1 MKTPSSPGKA
11 ASLALALALTLLLFL
26 PMPLLA
32 AAGPGITTQPQSQS
46 VLTGSN
52 AVFTV
57 VASGQTPLNY
67 QWSFNGTSL
76 ANSTHI
82 SGATSATL
90 TVNSITTADAGNYQV
105 TVSNSHG
112 HITSSI
118 ATLIVLVPA
127 AITAQPANQTTYV
140 SGSASFSVSASGTAP
155 LNYQWFFNGG
165 PLTDNGQISGSAAAT
180 LTVSS
185 VSPANIG
192 DYQVIVTNEYG
203 SAASMIATLDATN
216 RVFYVNLNNPNPAA
230 PYTDWSTAAT
240 NIQDAVNIAVA
251 GDQVLVTNGVYTY
264 ANQVTLLTT
273 NCVVATNAI
282 SISSVTGPAQTIIDG
297 GGSNR
302 CVYLGGGATLTG
314 FTLTNGSTT
323 VSGGGVWC
331 DSTNDL
337 IVNCSIIGNNGG
349 LSDGFGGGA
358 YQGTLTN
365 CTIADNTAISGGG
378 AWGSVLNNCAVTE
391 NSSAGGGGAAYSTLN
406 DCLVSSNDY
415 IGGYGTWGGGAGY
428 CTLNN
433 CTLIG
438 NLATE
443 YGGGAYES
451 TMSNC
456 VLIANIAVEY
466 YGSGGG
472 SESSTLYNCVLS
484 NNVAGDLGGGADA
497 STLYNCFLSDNT
509 GNVGGGANG
518 STLYN
523 CLVDDNAA
531 AVEGGGAEGC
541 TLLSCT
547 VVGNSATL
555 GTGAGAD
562 NSAATNSIIYYN
574 FTLGTVANC
583 SGTNGISWCCTTPLP
598 ANGVNNITTAP
609 LFANPNNQFHLLTGS
624 PCIDTGNNA
633 FVTTAN
639 DLDGNPRIVNGTV
652 DMGAYEYQNT
662 AMIQIQPLSQ
672 TNTIGQTVALSVIA
686 TGSVLTYQWLFDGT
700 DIAGATNAILT
711 LANIQLTETGVYSVI
726 VSNSLASVTSSNAT
740 LTVNYPP
747 PVITSQPQPTN
758 LTIFAGSTAA
768 FSASVL
774 TYSPTVY
781 QWVTNGGS
789 LADGGRISGSATT
802 NLIISDAQ
810 ISDSGN
816 YELIATNDYGSATS
830 AVVTLTVYPLTTAAV
845 QPPNLTTNGAAT
857 VTLTASVAGQGPFT
871 YQWQFDGASLAGAT
885 NGTLTL
891 SNVLD
896 SQSGAYSVIV
906 SNTAGAVVSSN
917 GMLSVIPWITP
928 SISPNSVVALQG
940 FVVFTLTEGGFST
953 NATYQW
959 YQNGTSLGGFWL
971 WTSPNSG
978 TDVNPL
984 MTDAG
989 TYYVVGSDP
998 YASATSS
1005 LATLSV
1011 IPMAVTAQP
1020 TNRFAWSGG
1029 GYARFSVSAT
1039 GVTPITYQWQYQGV
1053 DIPGAN
1059 TNSLTLTNVQSSQF
1073 GAYDVVLANAYTNIT
1088 SSIANLDVS
1097 QVAVW
1102 GGNEG
1107 ETNLTAGLTNIVA
1120 IAAGSSSGWDCLA
1133 LNNHSDVIHWP
1144 APNHLLINNILAIA
1158 GERGNEQYYLLTTNE
1173 RVETLLVDDITE
1185 PDAGYTNI
1193 AAVAA
1198 DLTGTS
1204 AMALTTNGAVVIAP
1218 IYTTGSGVVTNVTN
1232 VVAIAEGDEFYM
1244 ALKAN
1249 GTVTTWGQDIDGD
1262 TNVPPGLSNVIA
1274 IAAGYYNGLALKSDG
1289 TVVEWGWN
1297 AYGQTNVPPGLSNV
1311 VAIAAGY
1318 GHSLAL
1324 TANGTVVAWG
1334 LNTYG
1339 QTNVPVGLT
1348 NVIAIAAGQFQS
1360 MALIGNGPPVL
1371 HVPLSEPSVTTN
1383 GFSLTFPSQSGRV
1396 YILQYLTSLTGTN
1409 WISQPLVPGTGGP
1422 LILTDPSDTNQQR
1435 FYRVQQW

>member
-1 MKTPSSPGKA
+1 MVKTPSSPGKA
-11 ASLALALALTLLLFL
+11 ACLALALAL

-32 AAGPGITTQPQSQS
+32 AAGPGITAQPQSQS

-76 ANSTHI
+76 ANNTHI

-90 TVNSITTADAGNYQV
+90 TLNNITTADAGNYQV
-105 TVSNSHG
+105 VVSNSHG
-112 HITSSI
+112 SI
-118 ATLIVLVPA
+118 ASSMATLTVLVPA
-127 AITAQPANQTTYV
+127 AITAQPTNQTNYFG
-140 SGSASFSVSASGTAP
+140 GSSSFSVSASGTAP
-155 LNYQWFFNGG
+155 LNYRWFFNGT
-165 PLTDNGQISGSAAAT
+165 PLTDGGQISGSAAAT

-185 VSPANIG
+185 VSPSNIG
-192 DYQVIVTNEYG
+192 NYEVIVTNEYG
-203 SAASMIATLDATN
+203 SATSMMATLDATN

-230 PYTDWSTAAT
+230 PYTDWSMAAT
-240 NIQDAVNIAVA
+240 NIQDAVDIAVA
-251 GDQVLVTNGVYTY
+251 GDQILVTNGVYTY
-264 ANQVTLLTT
+264 ANQVTLATT
-273 NCVVATNAI
+273 NCVVVTNAI

-331 DSTNDL
+331 DSTTDL

-349 LSDGFGGGA
+349 VSGGFGGGA

-378 AWGSVLNNCAVTE
+378 AWGSVLNNCAVTG

-406 DCLVSSNDY
+406 DCLVSSNYY
-415 IGGYGTWGGGAGY
+415 ISGYGTWGGGAGY

-433 CTLIG
+433 CTLVG
-438 NLATE
+438 NSATE
-443 YGGGAYES
+443 EGGGAYES
-451 TMSNC
+451 TLSNC
-456 VLIANIAVEY
+456 VLVANIVEEY

-472 SESSTLYNCVLS
+472 SESSTLYSCVLS
-484 NNVAGDLGGGADA
+484 NNVAGNLGGGADS

-518 STLYN
+518 STLYT
-523 CLVDDNAA
+523 CLVNDNAA

-541 TLLSCT
+541 TLLNCT

-562 NSAATNSIIYYN
+562 NSAVTNSIIYYN
-574 FTLGTVANC
+574 FTLGAVANC

-598 ANGVNNITTAP
+598 TNGVNNITNAP
-609 LFANPNNQFHLLTGS
+609 LFANPDNQFHLLSGS
-624 PCIDTGNNA
+624 PCIDAGNNA

-686 TGSVLTYQWLFDGT
+686 TGSALSYQWLFDGT

-711 LANIQLTETGVYSVI
+711 LTNIQLTETGVYSVI
-726 VSNSLASVTSSNAT
+726 VSNALASVNSSNAT
-740 LTVNYPP
+740 LTVAYPP

-758 LTIFAGSTAA
+758 LIIFAGSTAA

-781 QWVTNGGS
+781 QWVTNGVP
-789 LADGGRISGSATT
+789 LVDGGRISGSAT
-802 NLIISDAQ
+802 NLVISNAQ

-830 AVVTLTVYPLTTAAV
+830 AVVTLTVYPLTSAAV
-845 QPPNLTTNGAAT
+845 QPPNLTTNGAAI
-857 VTLTASVAGQGPFT
+857 VTLTAAIAGQGPFT
-871 YQWQFDGASLAGAT
+871 YQWQFDGVSLAGAT
-885 NGTLTL
+885 NNALTL

-906 SNTAGAVVSSN
+906 GNPAGSVVSSN

-928 SISPNSVVALQG
+928 SINPSSVIALQG
-940 FVVFTLTEGGFST
+940 FVVFTLAEGGFST

-978 TDVNPL
+978 TDVSPL

-998 YASATSS
+998 YASVTSS
-1005 LATLSV
+1005 LATLTV
-1011 IPMAVTAQP
+1011 IPLAITAQP
-1020 TNRFAWSGG
+1020 TNKFTWLGG
-1029 GYARFSVSAT
+1029 NARFSVSAT
-1039 GVTPITYQWQYQGV
+1039 GLTPITYQWQFQGV

-1088 SSIANLDVS
+1088 SSNANLGLS

-1120 IAAGSSSGWDCLA
+1120 IAAGSSSLWDCLA
-1133 LNNHSDVIHWP
+1133 LKSNSTVIHWP
-1144 APNHLLINNILAIA
+1144 ALNTQVISNVLAIA
-1158 GERGNEQYYLLTTNE
+1158 GERGNEQYYLLETNE
-1173 RVETLLVDDITE
+1173 TVKSLSTYADFTE
-1185 PDAGYTNI
+1185 PVAGYTNI
-1193 AAVAA
+1193 AAIAA

-1204 AMALTTNGAVVIAP
+1204 PMALMTNGAVVIAP
-1218 IYTTGSGVVTNVTN
+1218 FYTGTGSAAVTNVTN
-1232 VVAIAEGDEFYM
+1232 AVAIAEGDAFYM

-1249 GTVTTWGQDIDGD
+1249 GTVTAWGDDINND

-1274 IAAGYYNGLALKSDG
+1274 IAAGYYHALALKSDG
-1289 TVVEWGWN
+1289 TVAAWGWN

-1324 TANGTVVAWG
+1324 KADGTVVAWG
-1334 LNTYG
+1334 WNNYG
-1339 QTNVPVGLT
+1339 QTNVPPTLT
-1348 NVIAIAAGQFQS
+1348 NVIAIAAGQYQS
-1360 MALIGNGPPVL
+1360 MALIGNGPPIV
-1371 HVPLSEPSVTTN
+1371 HVPLSNPASTTN
-1383 GFSLTFPSQSGRV
+1383 GFTLTFPSQSGRV
-1396 YILQYLTSLTGTN
+1396 YILQYINSLSGTN
-1409 WISQPLVPGTGGP
+1409 WISQPLVPGNGGP
-1422 LILTDPSDTNQQR
+1422 LILTDPSETNQQR
-1435 FYRVQQW
+1435 FYRVQTW